1 MKRMFLTDTVELKKC
16 MVERN
21 INTTTELSYLSGVN
35 RNTLGKILRGT
46 IQPTTYVMDKLISV
60 LNISQEK
67 AGKIFF
73 APYLRYTKDKEINM
87 LNN

>member
-16 MVERN
+16 MIECN
-21 INTTTELSYLSGVN
+21 IDTTTQLSDLSGVN
-35 RNTLGKILRGT
+35 RNTLGKILKGT
-46 IQPTTYVMDKLISV
+46 IQPTTYVMDKLITA

-73 APYLRYTKDKEINM
+73 APYLRNTKDREN
-87 LNN
+87 